1 MGKYSAKNNTNFTDK
16 VLNFCEILET
26 IVKSTTSQLVCS
38 NIDFPASDFA
48 NLEIQKLNI
57 SIQKREA
64 LKFIKLWA
72 KPIEKIFLQNRRTAN
87 AVQFIFFYLTKEKTL
102 HNTTRTSRNQ

>member
-64 LKFIKLWA
+64 LKFIITMGETHREDISPKQ
-72 KPIEKIFLQNRRTAN
+72 KNCERSSIYFFLFDKGEDFA
-87 AVQFIFFYLTKEKTL
+87 
-102 HNTTRTSRNQ
+102 